1 MRNGLLIG
9 AVTGLGAILAVACG
23 STATVADTTLPE
35 VEGGT
40 SGNPGT
46 SGLPSSSGNPGKDSG
61 TSGTSGDSGTDGGDG
76 GDGGGGGGV
85 MPTTLKPGAAIL
97 IGITSDG
104 YVAYLSIGAASA
116 SLEVVPVTGGA
127 PTVLIPTFA
136 QTDGVVVSGA
146 SVAYWTTVTAGI
158 GTLGYWTKASGPKAA
173 VATLSKSGMFSS
185 TTDSARIAF
194 SVGATAT
201 TTDLALTTPVAA
213 ANTPVLTGATGAGRA
228 INLAAAA
235 GVGGAAPTCAP
246 VIRFKGNI
254 LFAAYCT
261 GVSPAANAARLVTI
275 PDAST
280 TAKRL
285 DNASNNA
292 LGSITPFVSA
302 DTTGTKVF
310 VINSGANAT
319 GRVIFNA
326 AALTQANLENDTK
339 DGLMLDDGTG
349 VFYRLQNAA
358 GTTKAIKHA
367 TTAASPVITP
377 LVATN
382 AEGFFAV
389 SNDQTHALYHTLPP
403 ASGLVDIRSLATKPP
418 ALSVD
423 IVATAVA
430 FPFGFTGNGASVL
443 YQTDVDAKGVGN
455 LKSKPTAGGVEK
467 QLAAAMYDA
476 RPLRTGTGVLV
487 LDNPVDDATNQIIN
501 VDIKYLDSAGGAA
514 PALLA
519 DTVPSDGFDV
529 SGTHLVYARFSGASA
544 GLYVIALP

>member
-9 AVTGLGAILAVACG
+9 AVTGIGAIMAVACG
-23 STATVADTTLPE
+23 SSGTTGDTTLPE

-40 SGNPGT
+40 SGNPSS
-46 SGLPSSSGNPGKDSG
+46 SGLPGSSGNPGGDSG
-61 TSGTSGDSGTDGGDG
+61 TSGGPDGGTDGGTD
-76 GDGGGGGGV
+76 GGGV
-85 MPTTLKPGAAIL
+85 MPTTLKAGAAIL

-104 YVAYLSIGAASA
+104 YAAYIAIGASSA

-127 PTVLIPTFA
+127 ATVLVPAFA
-136 QTDGVVVSGA
+136 QTDGVAVSGA

-158 GTLGYWTKASGPKAA
+158 GTLGYWSKASGPKAA
-173 VATLSKSGMFSS
+173 VAAASKSGMFFS

-201 TTDLALTTPVAA
+201 STDLALTTPVAA
-213 ANTPVLTGATGAGRA
+213 ANTPVLTGNAGAGRA

-235 GVGGAAPTCAP
+235 SVGGAPPNCAP
-246 VIRFKGNI
+246 DIRFKGKI

-261 GVSPAANAARLVTI
+261 GTAAGTTAARLVTI

-285 DNASNNA
+285 DNASVA
-292 LGSITPFVSA
+292 AAGSVIPFLSA

-319 GRVIFNA
+319 GRIIFNG
-326 AALTQANLENDTK
+326 AALTEANLENDTK

-382 AEGFFAV
+382 AEGLLAI
-389 SNDQTHALYHTLPP
+389 SNDQTHALYHTLPV

-418 ALSVD
+418 ATSVD
-423 IVATAVA
+423 IVATAIA

-443 YQTDVDAKGVGN
+443 YQSDVDAQGVGN

-476 RPLRTGTGVLV
+476 RPLPTGTGVLV
-487 LDNPVDDATNQIIN
+487 LDNPVADATNMITN
-501 VDIKYLDSAGGAA
+501 VDIKYLDSAGAAA
-514 PALLA
+514 PVLLA

-529 SGTHLVYARFSGASA
+529 SGTHLVYARFTGANA
-544 GLYVIALP
+544 GLYAIALP

>member
-1 MRNGLLIG
+1 
-9 AVTGLGAILAVACG
+9 
-23 STATVADTTLPE
+23 
-35 VEGGT
+35 
-40 SGNPGT
+40 
-46 SGLPSSSGNPGKDSG
+46 
-61 TSGTSGDSGTDGGDG
+61 
-76 GDGGGGGGV
+76 
-85 MPTTLKPGAAIL
+85 
-97 IGITSDG
+97 
-104 YVAYLSIGAASA
+104 
-116 SLEVVPVTGGA
+116 VPVTGGA
-127 PTVLIPTFA
+127 PTVLVPAFA
-136 QTDGVVVSGA
+136 QTDGVTVSGA

-158 GTLGYWTKASGPKAA
+158 GTLGYWSKASGPKAA
-173 VATLSKSGMFSS
+173 VAAASKSGMFFS

-194 SVGATAT
+194 SVAATANS
-201 TTDLALTTPVAA
+201 TDLALTTPVAA
-213 ANTPVLTGATGAGRA
+213 ANTPVLTGTTGAGRA

-235 GVGGAAPTCAP
+235 NCAP
-246 VIRFKGNI
+246 DIRFKGKI

-261 GVSPAANAARLVTI
+261 GTAAGTTAARLVTI

-285 DNASNNA
+285 DNASTA
-292 LGSITPFVSA
+292 AAGSVTPFLSA

-319 GRVIFNA
+319 GRIIFNG
-326 AALTQANLENDTK
+326 AALTEANLENDTQ

-382 AEGFFAV
+382 AEGLFAI
-389 SNDQTHALYHTLPP
+389 SNDQTHALYHTLPV

-418 ALSVD
+418 ATSVD
-423 IVATAVA
+423 IVATAIA

-443 YQTDVDAKGVGN
+443 YQSDVDAQGVGN

-476 RPLRTGTGVLV
+476 RPLPTGTGVLV
-487 LDNPVDDATNQIIN
+487 LDNPVDDATNMITN
-501 VDIKYLDSAGGAA
+501 VDIKYLDSAGAAA

-529 SGTHLVYARFSGASA
+529 SGTHLVYARFTGANV
-544 GLYVIALP
+544 GLYSIALP

>member
-9 AVTGLGAILAVACG
+9 AVTGIGAILAVACG
-23 STATVADTTLPE
+23 STATIGDTTLPE

-40 SGNPGT
+40 SGKPGS
-46 SGLPSSSGNPGKDSG
+46 SGLPGSSGNPAVDSG
-61 TSGTSGDSGTDGGDG
+61 TSGDIDGSTDGSTGGDG
-76 GDGGGGGGV
+76 GSV
-85 MPTTLKPGAAIL
+85 LPTTLKAGAAIL
-97 IGITSDG
+97 LGITSDG
-104 YVAYLSIGAASA
+104 YVAYLSIGASSA
-116 SLEVVPVTGGA
+116 SLEVVPVAGGA
-127 PTVLIPTFA
+127 PTVLIPAFA
-136 QTDGVVVSGA
+136 QTDGVTVNGA
-146 SVAYWTTVTAGI
+146 TVAYWTNVTAGI
-158 GTLGYWTKASGPKAA
+158 GTLGYWSKASGPKAA
-173 VATLSKSGMFSS
+173 VAALSKSGMFFS

-201 TTDLALTTPVAA
+201 STDLALTTPAA
-213 ANTPVLTGATGAGRA
+213 GANTPVLTGAAGAGRA

-235 GVGGAAPTCAP
+235 SVGGAPPNCAP
-246 VIRFKGNI
+246 DIRFKGNI

-261 GVSPAANAARLVTI
+261 GVSPATTAARLVTI

-285 DNASNNA
+285 DNASTA
-292 LGSITPFVSA
+292 AAGSIIPFVSA

-310 VINSGANAT
+310 VIDSGANAT
-319 GRVIFNA
+319 GRIIFNA
-326 AALTQANLENDTK
+326 AALTQASLENDTK
-339 DGLMLDDGTG
+339 TGLMLDDGTG
-349 VFYRLQNAA
+349 VFYRVQNTA

-367 TTAASPVITP
+367 TTAASPVITA

-382 AEGFFAV
+382 AEGFFAI

-418 ALSVD
+418 ATSVD

-455 LKSKPTAGGVEK
+455 LKSKPTAGGAEK
-467 QLAAAMYDA
+467 QLVAAMYDA

-487 LDNPVDDATNQIIN
+487 LDNPVDDATNMITN
-501 VDIKYLDSAGGAA
+501 VDIKYFDSAGAAA

-519 DTVPSDGFDV
+519 ATVPSDGFDV
-529 SGTHLVYARFSGASA
+529 SGTHVVYARFTGADA
-544 GLYVIALP
+544 GLYSIALP